1 MRRPDET
8 PWLDVI
14 ANMLTGCFVGLL
26 LIVLAP
32 VLRGVDDNLADLD

>member
-8 PWLDVI
+8 PWPNVI

-26 LIVLAP
+26 LFAIAP
-32 VLRGVDDNLADLD
+32 VIRGVDDNLAELD